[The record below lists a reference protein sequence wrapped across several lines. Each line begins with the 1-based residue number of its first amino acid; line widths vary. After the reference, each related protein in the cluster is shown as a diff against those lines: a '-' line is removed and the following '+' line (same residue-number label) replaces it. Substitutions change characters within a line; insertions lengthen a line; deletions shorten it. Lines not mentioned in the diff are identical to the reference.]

1 MASDSLTGAFTGFT
15 RDTLYT
21 PVPNP
26 LFGPLLEEIQDQAEL
41 KVTLRALWLLHRKR
55 GWPRMI
61 AQQELLNDLT
71 LTRTFSAAG
80 QDSMEEIL
88 RGLRLAVSRRTLLS
102 HQAVANDAAQQFYL
116 LNTDSNRNA
125 LARLGTGVTIG
136 SVEDGENLD
145 ENVGVEAPDSGKPNI
160 FAMYE
165 ENVGMLSPILA
176 EELKEAEDLYP
187 WQWVC
192 DAFGIAAAENKRSW
206 RYIAGIL
213 RRWAAEGKDDG
224 KPGRHPEKDNRKK
237 YLEAYERRWGAP
249 SP

>member
-1 MASDSLTGAFTGFT
+1 MASNPFTGFT

-26 LFGPLLEEIQDQAEL
+26 FFGPLLEEIQDQAEL

-61 AQQELLNDLT
+61 AQQELLNDVT
-71 LTRTFSAAG
+71 LTRSFSAAG
-80 QDSMEEIL
+80 HDSKEEIL
-88 RGLRLAVSRRTLLS
+88 RGLHLAVSRRTLLS
-102 HQAVANDAAQQFYL
+102 HRAGANDTAQQFYL

-125 LARLGTGVTIG
+125 LARLGTGATIG
-136 SVEDGENLD
+136 SVEDSENLD
-145 ENVGVEAPDSGKPNI
+145 VEAPHSGKSNI
-160 FAMYE
+160 VAMYE
-165 ENVGMLSPILA
+165 QNVGMLSPILA

-187 WQWVC
+187 WQWIC
-192 DAFGIAAAENKRSW
+192 DAFEIAAAENKRSW

-213 RRWAAEGKDDG
+213 RRWAAEGKDHG

-237 YLEAYERRWGAP
+237 YLEDYERRWGTP

>member
-1 MASDSLTGAFTGFT
+1 MASDAFTGAFTGFT

-26 LFGPLLEEIQDQAEL
+26 FFGPLLEEIQDQAEL

-61 AQQELLNDLT
+61 AQQELLNDVT
-71 LTRTFSAAG
+71 LTRSFNAAG
-80 QDSMEEIL
+80 HDSLEEIL

-102 HQAVANDAAQQFYL
+102 YRAGANDAAQQFYL

-125 LARLGTGVTIG
+125 LARLGTDSAIG
-136 SVEDGENLD
+136 SVEDNEY
-145 ENVGVEAPDSGKPNI
+145 VGAEAPHSGKSNR

-165 ENVGMLSPILA
+165 QNVGMLSPILA

-192 DAFGIAAAENKRSW
+192 DAFEIAAAENKRSW

-213 RRWAAEGKDDG
+213 RRWAAEGKDHG

>member
-1 MASDSLTGAFTGFT
+1 MASEAFTGAFTGFT

-26 LFGPLLEEIQDQAEL
+26 FFGPLLEEIQDQAEL
-41 KVTLRALWLLHRKR
+41 KVSLRALWLLHRKR

-61 AQQELLNDLT
+61 AQQELLNDVT
-71 LTRTFSAAG
+71 LTRSFTAAG
-80 QDSMEEIL
+80 HDPSEEIL
-88 RGLRLAVSRRTLLS
+88 RGLRLAVARRTLLI
-102 HQAVANDAAQQFYL
+102 HRIVANDAAQQFYL

-125 LARLGTGVTIG
+125 LARLESGAIID
-136 SVEDGENLD
+136 SVEDN
-145 ENVGVEAPDSGKPNI
+145 ENVAENVAIEAPQGDKPNI
-160 FAMYE
+160 FTMYE

-192 DAFGIAAAENKRSW
+192 DAFEIAVAENKRSW
-206 RYIAGIL
+206 RYIATIL
-213 RRWAAEGKDDG
+213 RRWAAEGKDHG

-237 YLEAYERRWGAP
+237 YLEAYERRWGTQ

>member
-1 MASDSLTGAFTGFT
+1 MPFIGFT
-15 RDTLYT
+15 RGTLYT
-21 PVPNP
+21 PVPNQF
-26 LFGPLLEEIQDQAEL
+26 FGPWLEQIGDLVEL

-61 AQQELLNDLT
+61 AQQEVLNDVT
-71 LTRTFSAAG
+71 LTRSFSAAG
-80 QDSMEEIL
+80 HDSSEEIR
-88 RGLRLAVSRRTLLS
+88 RGLRLAVTRRTLLS
-102 HQAVANDAAQQFYL
+102 HPAGGDDASQQFYL

-125 LARLGTGVTIG
+125 LARLGTGATIA
-136 SVEDGENLD
+136 SVEDGENLA
-145 ENVGVEAPDSGKPNI
+145 ENVGVEAPHSGKSNI

-165 ENVGMLSPILA
+165 QNVGMLSPILA

-192 DAFGIAAAENKRSW
+192 DAFEIAAAENKRSW

-213 RRWAAEGKDDG
+213 RRWAAEGRDHG

-237 YLEAYERRWGAP
+237 YLEDYERRWGTP
-249 SP
+249 SS

>member
-1 MASDSLTGAFTGFT
+1 MASDAFTGFT

-26 LFGPLLEEIQDQAEL
+26 FFGPLLEEIQDQAEL

-61 AQQELLNDLT
+61 AQQVLLNDVT
-71 LTRTFSAAG
+71 LTRSFSMAG
-80 QDSMEEIL
+80 HDSSEDIL

-102 HQAVANDAAQQFYL
+102 HRAGADDATQQFYL

-125 LARLGTGVTIG
+125 LARLETGATRT
-136 SVEDGENLD
+136 VENGAYVA
-145 ENVGVEAPDSGKPNI
+145 ENVDMEVPQSGKPNI

-176 EELKEAEDLYP
+176 EELKEAEELYP
-187 WQWVC
+187 WQWVS
-192 DAFGIAAAENKRSW
+192 DAFKIAVAENKRSW
-206 RYIAGIL
+206 RYIASIL
-213 RRWAAEGKDDG
+213 RRWAAEGRDHG

-237 YLEAYERRWGAP
+237 YLEDYERRWGTP